1 MAFIIQVSANN
12 GRISPSCSFPA
23 LLIPFLDIAFINEGP
38 TGCINEKSI
47 IAPRK
52 PTSCFVFYFILYCF
66 NRTIN

>member
-12 GRISPSCSFPA
+12 GRISPSCPFPA

-38 TGCINEKSI
+38 AGCINEKSI

-52 PTSCFVFYFILYCF
+52 LHSLLLQPHHQLIDLTF
-66 NRTIN
+66 